1 MKSLVYPS
9 VDVVILNYNGK
20 KFLDDCI
27 QSLKETQ
34 YPSFKMVL
42 LDNGSSD
49 DDVAYVKAN
58 YPEVEILL
66 NPSNNGFCAAYNL
79 ALNHCKGKY
88 FLCLNNDVKVKP
100 DWLGHLVEIAE
111 SDPEIAALQP
121 KIVSFF
127 DEKKFEYAGSSG
139 GMMDQY
145 GFPFLRGRIFDTIED
160 DNGQYDDIRDVF
172 WTCGAAMFIR
182 KSALKDVGLFDET
195 IVHHMDEIDLNWR
208 LYLSGFKCKVVPQ
221 SVILHYGG
229 ATIQA
234 VSFKK
239 MYWNHRN
246 SIYLM
251 LKNYNLANAI
261 SKTAVHYLLDYVAVF
276 QSLVTFEF
284 TRAKAIFAA
293 HFWISAHFLTIL
305 KKRKEVQSKRT
316 VSDKDILKLMYPKSV
331 VLQYFLFKKKT
342 YSTLS

>member
-1 MKSLVYPS
+1 M
-9 VDVVILNYNGK
+9 VILNHNGK

-27 QSLKETQ
+27 QSLKETN
-34 YPSFKMVL
+34 YPAFKMVL
-42 LDNGSSD
+42 LDNGSGD
-49 DDVAYVKAN
+49 DDVAYVKAT

-66 NPSNNGFCAAYNL
+66 NPANNGFCAAYNL
-79 ALNHCKGKY
+79 ALKHCTGKY
-88 FLCLNNDVKVKP
+88 FVCLNNDVKVKP
-100 DWLGHLVEIAE
+100 DWLNHLVEVAE

-127 DEKKFEYAGSSG
+127 DEHKFEYAGSSG
-139 GMMDQY
+139 GMMDKY

-160 DNGQYDDIRDVF
+160 DTGQYNDIRDVF

-182 KSALKDVGLFDET
+182 KSALQDIGLFDEI

-208 LYLSGFKCKVVPQ
+208 MLLGGFKCKVVPQ

-246 SIYLM
+246 SLYMM
-251 LKNYNLANAI
+251 LKNYNLWNAI
-261 SKTAVHYLLDYVAVF
+261 TKTSVHVLLDFVAIA
-276 QSLVTFEF
+276 QSIVLLEF
-284 TRAKAIFAA
+284 TRPKAIIAA
-293 HFWISAHFLTIL
+293 HFWIMTHCLTIGS
-305 KKRKEVQSKRT
+305 KRAEVQSKRKIN
-316 VSDKDILKLMYPKSV
+316 DREMLKMMYPKSI
-331 VLQYFLFKKKT
+331 VLQYFLYKRKT
-342 YSTLS
+342 YSTLG